1 MPFGQPGSERLT
13 EARFE
18 ITRFTAGGASFFRM
32 HNREVSLIPLG
43 GVGEIGKNM
52 WAVEYEGEIL
62 VLDAGVMF
70 PDDEMLGVDLVIPDI
85 SYLLDNASRVQAIV
99 LSHGHE
105 DHIGALPYVLKQLA
119 VPVYGTRLTLGL
131 VQAKLEEHDLL
142 RGTELIEVMAG
153 DRIRIGAFD
162 VEFIHVNHSVADVVN
177 IAIHTPLGA
186 VIYATDF
193 KIDHTPIDGRVIDI
207 GRFAAL
213 GSEGVL
219 CLLSDSTNAERPGYT
234 LSERTVGDSLMQ
246 AFAESTGRIVVATF
260 ASNIHRI
267 QQVFDAAF
275 HHNRKVCVVGRS
287 MVNNVTIAS
296 ELGYL
301 TIPEGLLIPIDQL
314 ESHRPEEVVV
324 LSTGSQGEPMA
335 ALTRMATG
343 EHRSIDIR
351 PGDTVIISAHPIPG
365 NERYIGRT
373 IDMLFRKGAEVI
385 YQQISGMHV
394 SGHAS
399 QEELKMMLNLTRP
412 KYFIPIHGEYRMLYT
427 HSKIAQRVG
436 VPANNIVIPD
446 IGDRIVLTADSIRKT
461 GRVESGVVLVDGL
474 GVGDVGN
481 VVLRDRQQLAK
492 DGIFVAVL
500 ALDPRTGEVVAGPE
514 IISRGF
520 VYMKESES
528 LIEEARD
535 KIRQLV
541 AARSNGSP
549 PDWSAIRNQT
559 RDVLSRFL
567 YERTKRRPIVL
578 PVLMEAED

>member
-1 MPFGQPGSERLT
+1 MD
-13 EARFE
+13 
-18 ITRFTAGGASFFRM
+18 
-32 HNREVSLIPLG
+32 NREVSLIPLG

-52 WAVEYEGEIL
+52 WVVEYDNDIL

-70 PDDEMLGVDLVIPDI
+70 PDDELLGVDLVIPDI
-85 SYLLDNASRVQAIV
+85 SYLIENQERVRGII

-105 DHIGALPYVLKQLA
+105 DHIGALPYVLRRLN

-131 VQAKLEEHDLL
+131 VQAKLEEHQLL
-142 RGTELIEVMAG
+142 GDVRLHEVAAG
-153 DRIRIGAFD
+153 ERMRLGAFD
-162 VEFIHVNHSVADVVN
+162 IEFIHVNHSLADVVSV
-177 IAIHTPLGA
+177 AIHTPLGA
-186 VIYATDF
+186 IIYATDF

-234 LSERTVGDSLMQ
+234 LSERSVGESLMQ
-246 AFAESTGRIVVATF
+246 AFADAPGRIVVATF

-267 QQVFDAAF
+267 QQVVDAAD
-275 HHNRKVCVVGRS
+275 HYGRKVCVVGRS

-296 ELGYL
+296 ALGYL
-301 TIPEGLLIPIDQL
+301 HVPDGMLIPL
-314 ESHRPEEVVV
+314 ESLEQYPPEKVVI

-335 ALTRMATG
+335 ALTRMASG
-343 EHRSIDIR
+343 EHRSVDIR

-365 NERYIGRT
+365 NERMIGRT
-373 IDMLFRKGAEVI
+373 INMLFKQGAEVI

-412 KYFIPIHGEYRMLYT
+412 KYFVPIHGEYRMLHT

-436 VPANNIVIPD
+436 VKPEHILIPE
-446 IGDRIVLTADSIRKT
+446 IGDRIVLTDQSIRKG
-461 GRVESGVVLVDGL
+461 GRVESGAVMVDGL

-481 VVLRDRQQLAK
+481 VVLRDRQQLAR
-492 DGIFVAVL
+492 DGILVVVFTV
-500 ALDPRTGEVVAGPE
+500 DGESGRLLAGPE

-520 VYMKESES
+520 VYMKEAES
-528 LIEEARD
+528 LIEEARE
-535 KIRQLV
+535 KVKHLV
-541 AARSNGSP
+541 VEGLSNGAT
-549 PDWSAIRNQT
+549 DWSGIRNQT

-567 YERTKRRPIVL
+567 WERTKRRPIIL
-578 PVLMEAED
+578 PVLMQADL